1 MRRFDPRPFPIRH
14 QSLQEQVVL
23 TFPQVVGKLAQ
34 KPLVFPSAPLT
45 KSLSGKDQIISGV
58 LVQSD
63 FKYSLMA
70 PDDLREYAGLTTTV
84 ITCKQRIPMYAAGL
98 DLIRWSLEG
107 MFGAVVNMEDSFTDD
122 VPIKMEEPEEDDEY
136 DPEKD
141 IASDGD
147 GDEAMDSNKEKYT
160 GKTFRIMDCITVR
173 CRKGFVDLEWVGN
186 ILNDGVAD
194 AVVAILMNLECSPA
208 AIKRDIHPPHPL
220 SWFRPTLT

>member
-1 MRRFDPRPFPIRH
+1 
-14 QSLQEQVVL
+14 
-23 TFPQVVGKLAQ
+23 
-34 KPLVFPSAPLT
+34 
-45 KSLSGKDQIISGV
+45 
-58 LVQSD
+58 
-63 FKYSLMA
+63 MA

-107 MFGAVVNMEDSFTDD
+107 MFGAVVNMEDGFTDD
-122 VPIKMEEPEEDDEY
+122 VPTKVEEPEEDDEY

-147 GDEAMDSNKEKYT
+147 DDEAMDGNKEKYT

-173 CRKGFVDLEWVGN
+173 CRKGCVDLEWVGN

-208 AIKRDIHPPHPL
+208 AIKRDIHPSPPSL
-220 SWFRPTLT
+220 QTPVSSNNARILT